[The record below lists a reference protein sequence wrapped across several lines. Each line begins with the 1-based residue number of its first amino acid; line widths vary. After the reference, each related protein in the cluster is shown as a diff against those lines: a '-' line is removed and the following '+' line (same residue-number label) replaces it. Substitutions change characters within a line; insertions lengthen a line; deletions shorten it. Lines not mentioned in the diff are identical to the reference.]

1 MKHLRY
7 LKLINMVMAGMFLF
21 FGIISVLLISV
32 PVIIGLTQGGMGASE
47 MAILAGAAIGSFV
60 VLGLFAVLYF
70 VAGRKVARGR
80 GRVLQTILCVLSIS
94 NLPIGTAYGIFG
106 LWVCWMNDETKI
118 IFEEGGVLD

>member
-80 GRVLQTILCVLSIS
+80 GRVLQTILCVLSILS
-94 NLPIGTAYGIFG
+94 IGSA
-106 LWVCWMNDETKI
+106 VDEAL
-118 IFEEGGVLD
+118 GVGEA